1 MSEIVE
7 TYLKNLKNII
17 AFKSISTDSVYSS
30 ESEKVAN
37 ALKDLFEKGG
47 FESKILKG
55 KTTNPYVFSYL
66 EIDKKFK
73 TVLIYGHYD
82 VMPAKSDDG
91 WVGDPFKVTLLNNRV
106 YGRGVADNKGQFLIH
121 VTSILDLM
129 KSGNLGY
136 NIKFLLEGNEE
147 TGNVE
152 IADVIRKNKEML
164 TCDYIVIS
172 DGEMVQN
179 RPTIEAGFRG
189 GVNMT
194 ISIKTADSDVHSG
207 LYGGSVPNAV
217 HELSVLISKFYD
229 KNNRVAIPGFYNG
242 VDKPTEFEL
251 KNNKSLKFGLSKLK
265 KLTGIRAFKCEK
277 GMDFFTQ
284 TGLRPM
290 LTVSGF
296 RGGYIEEGYNNIIP
310 GSAEAKINFRFAAS
324 QNPMEIINNFK
335 KFVRQNI
342 PEYAQ
347 YTITCTE
354 FWPALKINTDTKII
368 GEIKKLLENSY
379 KKKVVF
385 SFVGG
390 SIPVI
395 GFFRDILKSQV
406 ISIPLANE
414 DCNMHGVN
422 ENLRLDFVNKSL
434 DFSRRLF
441 SKRE

>member
-1 MSEIVE
+1 MSEIIE
-7 TYLKNLKNII
+7 TYLGNLKNIT

-30 ESEKVAN
+30 ELEEVAD
-37 ALKDLFEKGG
+37 ALKNLFEKGG
-47 FESKILKG
+47 FKSKILKG

-66 EIDKKFK
+66 EVNKKFK
-73 TVLIYGHYD
+73 TILIYGHYD
-82 VMPAKSDDG
+82 VMPARNNDG
-91 WVGDPFKVTLLNNRV
+91 WIGDPFKVTLLNNRI

-121 VTSILDLM
+121 VAAISDLA
-129 KSGNLGY
+129 KSGKLGY

-152 IADVIRKNKEML
+152 IADVIRRNKEEL
-164 TCDYIVIS
+164 SCDYVVIS

-194 ISIKTADSDVHSG
+194 VSMRTANGDVHSG
-207 LYGGSVPNAV
+207 LYGGAVPNAV
-217 HELSVLISKFYD
+217 HELSTLISKFYD
-229 KNNRVAIPGFYNG
+229 RNNKVAIPGFYNG
-242 VDKPTEFEL
+242 VGKPTEFEL
-251 KNNKSLKFGLSKLK
+251 KNNRSLKFSLSKLR

-290 LTVSGF
+290 LTVSGL
-296 RGGYIEEGYNNIIP
+296 RGGYIGEGYNNIVP
-310 GSAEAKINFRFAAS
+310 GLAEAKINFRFAAS
-324 QNPMEIINNFK
+324 QDPEEIIDNFK
-335 KFVRQNI
+335 KFIRKNV
-342 PEYAQ
+342 PEYVQ
-347 YTITCTE
+347 YTVVCTE
-354 FWPALKINTDTKII
+354 SWPALKMNINTKMIS
-368 GEIKKLLENSY
+368 EIKKLLENTY

-422 ENLRLDFVNKSL
+422 ENLRLDFVDKSL